1 MKNKFIT
8 TVVATALA
16 LTMTFSLAN
25 GMDVKA
31 AEITE
36 DSLVAAEDTN
46 VGNESVDIQQ
56 QEPVEISE
64 LETTENNDLSKSL
77 ESITVDESIAEDILA
92 TQADTAV
99 VVGTVSDYLTAKGDA
114 KLYNINL
121 PAGVYL
127 QAQLT
132 TPANA
137 DLDYDLYLLDAEG
150 NILTGSDYYT
160 YINGTAGTLPE
171 ALGYITSGDTA
182 TYYLYVL
189 ASEGGSVSESF
200 TLDYSVSTACDSY
213 EIDESVRQALAFT
226 YGAGGAYI
234 ESRNL
239 SSPIDNDWYVI
250 TVPSS
255 RIYDKLKISATT
267 ASTNTCSVE
276 VYQNVASEGYQMKR
290 VGSGNT
296 ISVSSG
302 KYYIRVSNA
311 KTMEN
316 FDDLDIQNYK
326 LSITPILKATGIVIT
341 DLKGSEGLNKV
352 VNYPGYGAHFRT
364 QGSGTLT
371 VYGVLTATDSST
383 GVTYAVGGE
392 QINGLYYS
400 PAWEAN
406 NTSANAI
413 RRGTGTTDS
422 SGKFE
427 IDISLPPGI
436 GVYSYYGSTSTHY
449 FDICGVSVSPSDD
462 SSISASGMYIE
473 RLFPAMGVRFIAI
486 NDGIDSGEAKSQSDE
501 IIIPFKNLINDAYCR
516 DISIKIRSHL
526 EIKRK
531 QGDVITAFV
540 PYGYKKND
548 KDKHNRRYECCTEK
562 SCECIVL

>member
-64 LETTENNDLSKSL
+64 LETTENNDLSKSS

-189 ASEGGSVSESF
+189 ASEGGS
-200 TLDYSVSTACDSY
+200 

-383 GVTYAVGGE
+383 GVTYAVGGR
-392 QINGLYYS
+392 
-400 PAWEAN
+400 A
-406 NTSANAI
+406 
-413 RRGTGTTDS
+413 D
-422 SGKFE
+422 
-427 IDISLPPGI
+427 
-436 GVYSYYGSTSTHY
+436 
-449 FDICGVSVSPSDD
+449 
-462 SSISASGMYIE
+462 
-473 RLFPAMGVRFIAI
+473 
-486 NDGIDSGEAKSQSDE
+486 
-501 IIIPFKNLINDAYCR
+501 
-516 DISIKIRSHL
+516 
-526 EIKRK
+526 
-531 QGDVITAFV
+531 
-540 PYGYKKND
+540 
-548 KDKHNRRYECCTEK
+548 
-562 SCECIVL
+562 